1 MFLNRGEGC
10 GGWEVGRGEGSVKT
24 GKRVL
29 GRCLVMVSLGLNVC
43 CDSHLNCLDEM
54 VTPHLNQLVKTAQMR
69 GHNIWIQ

>member
-29 GRCLVMVSLGLNVC
+29 GRCLVMVSLGLKIIVLTFHK
-43 CDSHLNCLDEM
+43 SITYAVHLMSDDKCMYL
-54 VTPHLNQLVKTAQMR
+54 
-69 GHNIWIQ
+69 W